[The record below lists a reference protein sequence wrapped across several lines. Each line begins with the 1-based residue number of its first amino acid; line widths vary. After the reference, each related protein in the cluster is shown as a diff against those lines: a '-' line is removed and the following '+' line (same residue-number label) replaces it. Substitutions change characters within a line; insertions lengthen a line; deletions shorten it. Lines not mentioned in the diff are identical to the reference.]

1 MQSNQVQQT
10 PAVLPLPTT
19 IGAELK
25 AGGPKRSVKAKT
37 ETKGAVHTVKSG
49 TDLQKIA
56 DMVVAKLEAGRT
68 SAVMAYLEAA
78 KLIKEPANIVD
89 EQKILQSTLTAK
101 RFPSAATRASEFA
114 AVAYAWHHDPS
125 GVDLAILTEIPKMK
139 DGKEVTDDKGDP
151 ILVKPSETLILS
163 RIRTIRQN
171 IPEGEP
177 GFTKKGNRNKKT
189 ADKLST
195 VQFGRMLDYLK
206 LMNKEQWVRFES
218 AYAAEAQARAKS
230 EVKKA
235 ATL

>member
-1 MQSNQVQQT
+1 MQTQQT
-10 PAVLPLPTT
+10 QPQVLPLPVT

-25 AGGPKRSVKAKT
+25 AGGPKRSTKAKT
-37 ETKGAVHTVKSG
+37 ETKGVTHTVKSG

-125 GVDLAILTEIPKMK
+125 GVDLAILTEAPKMK

-151 ILVKPSETLILS
+151 IMVKPSETLIMK
-163 RIRTIRQN
+163 RIRVIRSH

-177 GFTKKGNRNKKT
+177 GFTKKGNRETKT
-189 ADKLST
+189 ATKLNAT
-195 VQFGRMLDYLK
+195 QFARMLDYLK
-206 LMNKEQWVRFES
+206 LMDKEQWVKFES
-218 AYAAEAQARAKS
+218 AYAAEAQARAKA